1 MTTLRL
7 VSISLEN
14 LEHLALPVSW
24 AAGGGMFRHAVL
36 RLQLDGDD
44 GLEGSEFGG
53 PSSFGP
59 YQRK

>member
-1 MTTLRL
+1 MF
-7 VSISLEN
+7 SSEN
-14 LEHLALPVSW
+14 DPNRTVALPVSW

-59 YQRK
+59 Y